1 MLYLGCSC
9 FCYLF
14 HQILIYEKYV
24 NTLHEII
31 YELILQLNCEGINRK
46 VSALEHST
54 EKSVT
59 QTSATIGSDL
69 KKENPED
76 PAIAAMDLKE

>member
-9 FCYLF
+9 FYLF

-24 NTLHEII
+24 SDLHDII
-31 YELILQLNCEGINRK
+31 YELLLQLNCKDRK
-46 VSALEHST
+46 ASALDHSS

-59 QTSATIGSDL
+59 QTSATIGVDL

-76 PAIAAMDLKE
+76 TAIAAMDLTE